1 MLKKISA
8 LLLALVMVLSLCAGA
23 MAAEETPTTT
33 LNDNG
38 EQGAFKSP
46 DSPESQGKTLILEKE
61 ITAYNYN
68 ETEINAPTIS
78 YTYTIAK
85 ATVADGTTITDNAN
99 KHAEGAGAVT
109 VPVKEGVGN
118 PTIANNGVVAWTCA
132 ETMSADSDG
141 EANKKTISIDFSN
154 VVFSGPGVYRYV
166 ITEKLTGTSDTY
178 AMSGVTETAVGSN
191 PGSHSRFIDVY
202 VRPASPTP
210 EGKTDTDPEYWDI
223 YGFTCFYNNKSI
235 TDADKGNNA
244 VKSTGFVSGTTDG
257 STESKADSYYT
268 YNLTLNK
275 TVRKDDY
282 SAKNVAFPFTVIFTN
297 NDVTK
302 NIDIIG
308 KVEEATV
315 TDWTDPAAGALS
327 STKGVVKIKSG
338 GQVKY
343 IGIPCGTSV
352 EVYETNVA
360 TGITYKVDTKVTT
373 STGVA
378 QINDPSVTWSTAPND
393 AVAQGD
399 TKEAYQSTKATITT
413 TANADDDTAYTIAIT
428 NELVTISPT
437 GVALRVAPYVLILF
451 AGMALL
457 LVSRRRKAV
466 VEE

>member
-1 MLKKISA
+1 
-8 LLLALVMVLSLCAGA
+8 MVAVNCV
-23 MAAEETPTTT
+23 E
-33 LNDNG
+33 
-38 EQGAFKSP
+38 
-46 DSPESQGKTLILEKE
+46 
-61 ITAYNYN
+61 
-68 ETEINAPTIS
+68 TIS
-78 YTYTIAK
+78 SYYY
-85 ATVADGTTITDNAN
+85 
-99 KHAEGAGAVT
+99 
-109 VPVKEGVGN
+109 
-118 PTIANNGVVAWTCA
+118 C
-132 ETMSADSDG
+132 
-141 EANKKTISIDFSN
+141 EANEKTISIELSN
-154 VVFSGPGVYRYV
+154 VVVTCPGVYRYV